1 MPFIAGNTDTR
12 TLHRVM
18 KGSLTVLGLG
28 FVILGILKVSIHE
41 TASFWNFSKFVFTVW
56 LIGSSYIWCLC
67 DSIINDYP
75 FGKYMMLL
83 FALLLPLALIIYFYR
98 SRGFQKGSLAIM
110 KATGLFAL
118 FLILGAV
125 SGVITSRI
133 FGIVIQ

>member
-1 MPFIAGNTDTR
+1 MPFIAGNKDTDT
-12 TLHRVM
+12 LHGVM
-18 KGSLTVLGLG
+18 KGALIVLGLG

-41 TASFWNFSKFVFTVW
+41 TSSFWNISKFVFAVW

-67 DSIINDYP
+67 DSTINDYP

-83 FALLLPLALIIYFYR
+83 FVLLLPLALIIYFYR
-98 SRGFQKGSLAIM
+98 SRGFQKGSLALM
-110 KATGLFAL
+110 KATGVLAL

-133 FGIVIQ
+133 LGIVIQ